1 MKKTFA
7 FRQYL
12 MVYVTYKMPIVFSV
26 MKASNSEQTET
37 EKMLKVY
44 FELFTV
50 HTGNFMISEMPRT

>member
-1 MKKTFA
+1 
-7 FRQYL
+7 

-50 HTGNFMISEMPRT
+50 HTGNFMISEMPRA